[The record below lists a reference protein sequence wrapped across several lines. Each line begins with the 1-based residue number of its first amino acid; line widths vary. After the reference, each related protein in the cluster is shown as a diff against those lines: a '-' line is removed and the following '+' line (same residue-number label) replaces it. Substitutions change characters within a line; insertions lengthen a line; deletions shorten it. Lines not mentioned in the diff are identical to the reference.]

1 LPVGSPSP
9 VWKIHYIAAGTMT
22 WQIGDAQIHV
32 PPRTWLL
39 VPPGVRHGGYADH
52 REPGTIY
59 WLHCRLSERGWPHA
73 AGIIAL
79 LEDLHATHPVRR
91 SLAEAAGSWEAL
103 IDAAGEPDTP
113 WRPVRFEG
121 AWLALLAELR
131 ETVAQAPG
139 LSAPIARAQ
148 AWLAE
153 HLDKG
158 VSIAELAAV
167 AGLGASRF
175 RERFQAEVGLSPRD
189 WRQLLQVDQA
199 RRLLRQTRRSI
210 LDIALSVGFS
220 SSQNFA
226 TAFRR
231 RVGCSPST
239 YRSEERR

>member
-1 LPVGSPSP
+1 LPS
-9 VWKIHYIAAGTMT
+9 
-22 WQIGDAQIHV
+22 Q
-32 PPRTWLL
+32 
-39 VPPGVRHGGYADH
+39 
-52 REPGTIY
+52 
-59 WLHCRLSERGWPHA
+59 
-73 AGIIAL
+73 
-79 LEDLHATHPVRR
+79 
-91 SLAEAAGSWEAL
+91 
-103 IDAAGEPDTP
+103 
-113 WRPVRFEG
+113 
-121 AWLALLAELR
+121 
-131 ETVAQAPG
+131 PG

-210 LDIALSVGFS
+210 LYIALSVGFS